1 MKKAAMLA
9 ILGAVAAGA
18 AAVCAKVIRDRQN
31 EAEDE
36 YTECPCGCS
45 EEGDGQEQNSQP
57 ETAEQPVSEEFY
69 QEEEPA
75 ETPVEE
81 EAEEPAAES
90 VEEPAEESADEP
102 VEEAAQEPQ
111 ETDSE
116 ETI

>member
-57 ETAEQPVSEEFY
+57 ETAEQPVSEFY

-90 VEEPAEESADEP
+90 VDEP
-102 VEEAAQEPQ
+102 TEEAVEEPQ

>member
-69 QEEEPA
+69 QER
-75 ETPVEE
+75 
-81 EAEEPAAES
+81 S
-90 VEEPAEESADEP
+90 R
-102 VEEAAQEPQ
+102 
-111 ETDSE
+111 
-116 ETI
+116 

>member
-45 EEGDGQEQNSQP
+45 EEGDGQEQNSP
-57 ETAEQPVSEEFY
+57 P
-69 QEEEPA
+69 
-75 ETPVEE
+75 
-81 EAEEPAAES
+81 
-90 VEEPAEESADEP
+90 
-102 VEEAAQEPQ
+102 
-111 ETDSE
+111 
-116 ETI
+116 

>member
-75 ETPVEE
+75 ETPPTRKPIYG
-81 EAEEPAAES
+81 PAARY
-90 VEEPAEESADEP
+90 AL
-102 VEEAAQEPQ
+102 
-111 ETDSE
+111 
-116 ETI
+116 TIGKPNFHFKLTGTSI

>member
-81 EAEEPAAES
+81 ETEEPAAES
-90 VEEPAEESADEP
+90 VDEP
-102 VEEAAQEPQ
+102 MEEAVEEPQ

>member
-36 YTECPCGCS
+36 Y
-45 EEGDGQEQNSQP
+45 GQEQNSQP

-90 VEEPAEESADEP
+90 VDEP
-102 VEEAAQEPQ
+102 TEEAVEEPQ